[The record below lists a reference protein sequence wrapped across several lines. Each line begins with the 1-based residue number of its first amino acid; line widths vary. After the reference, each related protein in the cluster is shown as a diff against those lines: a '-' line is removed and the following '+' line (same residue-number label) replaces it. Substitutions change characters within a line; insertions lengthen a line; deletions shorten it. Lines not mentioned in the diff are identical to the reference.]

1 MSDNKAGAA
10 PSLDS
15 MSEQSIEQIKSL
27 EDIFVHPLKGKVAV
41 VTGGSRGL
49 GFNIVNRLCE
59 AGAKVVIADVKE
71 SDAVDVLAK
80 RGYETAFVQSD
91 VTKISDCY
99 HVIDF
104 AAETFGS
111 VDILISNAARWM
123 NYSYLDVPEEAYDC
137 VLDIGLKGSYFMG
150 QAAAR
155 YMVRNKVQGHIIFIS
170 SSARHG
176 AGRLNSFYQTAKE
189 GVAAMTRA
197 VAGELIQY
205 GIRVNCVAPGA
216 MLSPG
221 VITNSG
227 SAGKLYGEEFI
238 AESKAT
244 NADVPMA
251 KNPDM
256 VALVVYA
263 LCTPMA
269 DFIAGETIDVDGGAF
284 LNVQKKPYSFTIEGC
299 VPGPQA

>member
-1 MSDNKAGAA
+1 MAEENRA

-15 MSEQSIEQIKSL
+15 MSEQSIADIASL
-27 EDIFVHPLKGKVAV
+27 EDIFVHPLKGKVAL

-59 AGAKVVIADVKE
+59 GGAKVIIADVKA
-71 SDAVDVLAK
+71 SDAVEILEK
-80 RGYETAFVQSD
+80 KGYSAAFVQMD
-91 VTKISDCY
+91 VTKVEDCV
-99 HVIDF
+99 HAVDF
-104 AAETFGS
+104 AVQTFGRL
-111 VDILISNAARWM
+111 DILISNAARWM
-123 NYSYLDVPEEAYDC
+123 NYSYLDVPEEAYDS

-155 YMVRNKVQGHIIFIS
+155 YMVSNKVKGNIIFIS

-176 AGRLNSFYQTAKE
+176 AGRLNSFYQTMKE

-197 VAGELIQY
+197 VAAELLQY

-221 VITNSG
+221 VISNSSG
-227 SAGKLYGEEFI
+227 AAKLYGSVFE
-238 AESKAT
+238 AESRAT
-244 NADVPMA
+244 NGDTPMA
-251 KNPDM
+251 QNPDM

-263 LCTPMA
+263 MCTPMA
-269 DFIAGETIDVDGGAF
+269 DFIVGETLDVNGGDF
-284 LNVQKKPYSFTIEGC
+284 LRLQKNPYSFTIEGC
-299 VPGPQA
+299 VPGPKTE